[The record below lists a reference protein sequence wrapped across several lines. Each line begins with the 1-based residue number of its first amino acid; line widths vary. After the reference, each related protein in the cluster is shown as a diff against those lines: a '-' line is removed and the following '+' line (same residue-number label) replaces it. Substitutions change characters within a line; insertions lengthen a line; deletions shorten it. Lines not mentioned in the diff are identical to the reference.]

1 MGLRAAFSI
10 AGATPM
16 GKSEG
21 TSAPAARMV
30 IAAAILAALTAP
42 TNGLRADDAAPPLS
56 APLISRMTSE
66 DPIFRQ
72 FQADVED
79 GRRLLALPARPTEE
93 TAGSYLAVYR
103 YKAAERDDIFTI
115 AARSSLPYG
124 TVATANGLQN
134 PQTLGPGR
142 ELLLPSIPGLFIPE
156 APESD
161 LERLLLAARSGE
173 PGVSVIL
180 RSAEGARRYRFLP
193 GADFDPTERAFFLN
207 AAFRYPLPVFRLTS
221 AYGLRRNPL
230 TGTLKVHE
238 GLDLAAPEGTEVYA
252 ARDGTVEDRGFHAV
266 YGNYVV
272 IRHDGGWTSL
282 YGHLSEILTDL
293 RKPVRSG
300 TLIGR
305 VGSTGQSTGA
315 HLHFELRQNGAP
327 RNPANLLPTKGS
339 ER

>member
-1 MGLRAAFSI
+1 
-10 AGATPM
+10 M

-21 TSAPAARMV
+21 RSANTVAIRGVWSAQATSILGAAAVVAALMASVAPLGADDRAPA
-30 IAAAILAALTAP
+30 
-42 TNGLRADDAAPPLS
+42 LS
-56 APLISRMTSE
+56 VPLISRMNLE
-66 DPIFRQ
+66 DHIFRQ
-72 FQADVED
+72 FQADVET
-79 GRRLLALPARPTEE
+79 GRRLLALQARQGEE
-93 TAGSYLAVYR
+93 TLGSFLAVYR
-103 YKAAERDDIFTI
+103 YKSTERDDIFTI

-124 TVATANGLQN
+124 TVATANGLRN
-134 PQTLGPGR
+134 PQSLGAGR

-156 APESD
+156 SPESD
-161 LERLLLAARSGE
+161 LEQLLWAARSGE
-173 PGVSVIL
+173 KGVQVIL
-180 RSAEGARRYRFLP
+180 RSASGARRYLFLP
-193 GADFDPTERAFFLN
+193 GEDFDPTERAFFLN

-221 AYGLRRNPL
+221 AFGLRRNPL
-230 TGTLKVHE
+230 TGTVKLHE

-252 ARDGTVEDRGFHAV
+252 ARDGTIEERGFHAL

-327 RNPANLLPTKGS
+327 KNPANLLPSKGL